1 MSDIPPPYRRRGLR
15 ILLAGGIQA
24 ALGILSL
31 PYLVGLVVAAQRAQV
46 LREPDAILILLLTL
60 AQGLLDL
67 TAGVLILRLRPAGW
81 TLGVLMASF
90 GSAFVLLSLGRGVG
104 ATLPALAGIALRV
117 TVVILLALERER
129 FRPPT
134 KGTSPRG

>member
-1 MSDIPPPYRRRGLR
+1 
-15 ILLAGGIQA
+15 
-24 ALGILSL
+24 
-31 PYLVGLVVAAQRAQV
+31 
-46 LREPDAILILLLTL
+46 
-60 AQGLLDL
+60 
-67 TAGVLILRLRPAGW
+67 
-81 TLGVLMASF
+81 MASF
-90 GSAFVLLSLGRGVG
+90 GSAFVLPSLGRGVG